1 MSYVINCTT
10 SFTVT
15 PLSINGGSEKRVE
28 SNLEFGPIIFDTD
41 NNRKFSIGLIPSN
54 TFNGVLQYHVSV
66 CKYNEELNMEPVSF
80 SFKDD
85 IIDRFTSMNENLV
98 IQREIRDFKYNRVC
112 FKINEY
118 VDTLLKLHVRVTYN
132 GVDNILHTSIHMPEG
147 KTEEKVDYDFE
158 EEQDEGFDTFQK
170 DFVPVME
177 NIENIN
183 WMNSNLRVL

>member
-15 PLSINGGSEKRVE
+15 PLSINGGSEKRIE
-28 SNLEFGPIIFDTD
+28 SNLEFGPVIFDSD
-41 NNRKFSIGLIPSN
+41 DNRKFSIGLIPSN
-54 TFNGVLQYHVSV
+54 TFNGVLQYHVAI
-66 CKYNEELNMEPVSF
+66 CKYNEELNMEPVLF

-85 IIDRFTSMNENLV
+85 ITDRFTSMNENLV
-98 IQREIRDFKYNRVC
+98 IQREIRDFKFNRVC

-132 GVDNILHTSIHMPEG
+132 GVDNILHTSVHMPEG
-147 KTEEKVDYDFE
+147 KTEEKHDYDFE

-170 DFVPVME
+170 DFVPVIE
-177 NIENIN
+177 DVENIN
-183 WMNSNLRVL
+183 WMNSNLRVF